1 MLYSDPSEGRSM
13 VIRAS
18 GLRAESVLYARI
30 QRLTRDLGRA
40 KMAVNALPPVLRQRV
55 VGGLET
61 EITSKER
68 EVTADLDDPVRA
80 GTIHSA
86 DAWARLHALSMEVTT
101 LLEECLL

>member
-86 DAWARLHALSMEVTT
+86 DAWRS
-101 LLEECLL
+101 EERRVGKG